1 MGNQQLTTVF
11 STNPDGVM
19 AQVKVVPWASSS
31 RIAGILG
38 GRLKILVAAPPEDGK
53 ANQAVCLLLAET
65 LGIPSRDVIVEAG
78 HTQPQKRLLL
88 RGISLCRVTERLKK
102 YLDP

>member
-1 MGNQQLTTVF
+1 MGNLQLTTVL
-11 STNPDGVM
+11 STNPEGVIV
-19 AQVKVVPWASSS
+19 QVKIVPRASKS

-88 RGISLCRVTERLKK
+88 RGISLCRVTERMKK
-102 YLDP
+102 YLE